1 MLQKIDYQIS
11 AQAVLFMI
19 KNPTTAA
26 VSDKHKIILGP
37 NHGDNSSFKMHPR
50 TQKNNQQWQFHS
62 LT

>member
-1 MLQKIDYQIS
+1 MLKKIDYQIS

-50 TQKNNQQWQFHS
+50 TQKNNQQ
-62 LT
+62 